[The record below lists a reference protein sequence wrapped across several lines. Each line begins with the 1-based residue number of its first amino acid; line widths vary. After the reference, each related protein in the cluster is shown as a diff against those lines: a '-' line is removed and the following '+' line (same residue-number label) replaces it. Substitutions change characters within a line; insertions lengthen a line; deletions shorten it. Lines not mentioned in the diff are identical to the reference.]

1 MAVNNGVP
9 SFVPPDTKLSK
20 TFEYTLTSGHEI
32 VSESLTSAGT
42 NRTEAIMLKTGTSNL
57 ITIDTVIWC
66 SNYEQVLMVFTS
78 TPNLVISADTT
89 RIINIP
95 LNNLVPTTLVSGS
108 SVITP
113 TKTNPMTIEV
123 VGSVATTI
131 THYFTGLKVSV
142 VEL

>member
-1 MAVNNGVP
+1 MG
-9 SFVPPDTKLSK
+9 
-20 TFEYTLTSGHEI
+20 
-32 VSESLTSAGT
+32 
-42 NRTEAIMLKTGTSNL
+42 
-57 ITIDTVIWC
+57 
-66 SNYEQVLMVFTS
+66 FTS
-78 TPNLVISADTT
+78 TPKPVIGVNTA

-113 TKTNPMTIEV
+113 TKTNTQTIEV
-123 VGSVATTI
+123 VSSVATTI